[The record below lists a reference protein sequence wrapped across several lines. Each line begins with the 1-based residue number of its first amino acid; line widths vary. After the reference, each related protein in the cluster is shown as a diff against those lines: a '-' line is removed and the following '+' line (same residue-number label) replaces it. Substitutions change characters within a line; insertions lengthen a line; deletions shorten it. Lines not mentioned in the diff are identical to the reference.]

1 VTHAH
6 PPESP
11 SATKAA
17 DETLKETG
25 NGNLLG
31 PGCAVELHLE
41 VRFQDGFVALSTF
54 DADPIVCTI
63 GDGTLTPA
71 LESTLL
77 GLAPGSETYVVAHG
91 SELFSPYDDANIH
104 WMERGDF
111 PPDIE
116 PVPGLVVAFETP
128 GGHETSGVVMELD
141 ADRVRVDF
149 NHPFAGRSLTIRV
162 RLLSVAEPPIKRG
175 PEA

>member
-1 VTHAH
+1 VTHAK
-6 PPESP
+6 PPETE
-11 SATKAA
+11 SANEALS
-17 DETLKETG
+17 ETETG
-25 NGNLLG
+25 ALLA
-31 PGCAVELHLE
+31 PGRAVELHLE

-54 DADPIVCTI
+54 DAEPIGCTI

-71 LESTLL
+71 FESTLL

-91 SELFSPYDDANIH
+91 SELFSPYEDANIH

-128 GGHETSGVVMELD
+128 GGHETSGVVLEVES
-141 ADRVRVDF
+141 DRVRVDF

-162 RLLSVAEPPIKRG
+162 RLLSVAESEPPLERA
-175 PEA
+175 PET